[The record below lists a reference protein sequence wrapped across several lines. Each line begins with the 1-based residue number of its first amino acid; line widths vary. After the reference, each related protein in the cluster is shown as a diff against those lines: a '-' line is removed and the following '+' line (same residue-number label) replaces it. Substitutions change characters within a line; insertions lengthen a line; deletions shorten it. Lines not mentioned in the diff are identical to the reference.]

1 MSKKIAIRLFPSKV
15 SICLVTLA
23 FVVLKLT
30 GVVSWSWLW
39 VLSPVWIYLGAVLLL
54 SLIVYSFVAILV
66 LLPIKVRMRRDL
78 RNRLDRVD

>member
-39 VLSPVWIYLGAVLLL
+39 VLSPVWIYRGAVLLL